1 MLVGIDGLL
10 VLEFVMVVVFDE
22 VLCCGVELIVVYVW
36 SDVEV
41 VEFLG
46 LDFLVV

>member
-1 MLVGIDGLL
+1 
-10 VLEFVMVVVFDE
+10 MVVVFDE